1 MVMMKPFLTRGAD
14 MYRILQ
20 TGENNLEGRIE
31 LAGRSTIPRTM
42 KESLKYSVS
51 NFHSHLQVSQLYF
64 AMDWNQT
71 HQKLKELDEGV
82 KAGKEKLLSNLETI
96 KGILVALSQSEE
108 SGEVS
113 SRFFSSLIT
122 DLRHDSSAPSTPL
135 TFTPVV
141 VDLFLFPR
149 N

>member
-14 MYRILQ
+14 MSRILQ

-113 SRFFSSLIT
+113 SRFFSF
-122 DLRHDSSAPSTPL
+122 DH
-135 TFTPVV
+135 
-141 VDLFLFPR
+141 
-149 N
+149 